1 MDCAPSSEPAPFT
14 PLSAREAEC
23 LLWVSR
29 GKSSVD
35 IGQIVGLSHRT
46 VDSYLEKTCAKLKVR
61 TRIEAVAVAV
71 RAGIIVP
78 EDD

>member
-1 MDCAPSSEPAPFT
+1 MDCISPSEPRPAT
-14 PLSAREAEC
+14 PLSARESEC

-35 IGQIVGLSHRT
+35 IGQIVGLSPRT
-46 VDSYLEKTCAKLKVR
+46 VDSYLEKACAKLRVR

-71 RAGIIVP
+71 RAGIIDP
-78 EDD
+78 DIE